1 MEYEIR
7 IVFIRDV
14 ADDTG
19 VLKAKR
25 KKFNAGTAMV
35 QMVKEL
41 QHAFN
46 DGIVAGRFHV
56 GSVTIDG
63 RTTEYGNR

>member
-14 ADDTG
+14 ADDKG

-25 KKFNAGTAMV
+25 KKFNADTAMV

-41 QHAFN
+41 QDAFN
-46 DGIVAGRFHV
+46 EGMIGGRFHV
-56 GSVTIDG
+56 ESVKIDG
-63 RTTEYGNR
+63 RTTEYGNG